1 MGIIWAKSPRPWLIT
16 SCETGTARRHTPA
29 GDIERGSTIVR
40 IQGEVKGAGCMVVRS
55 NRNGQL
61 LTDWVFEQLKKEIVT
76 GGLKPGEVFNEG
88 AMAKRLNASRTPIR
102 EACNQLRNAGLLT
115 SVPNKGYT
123 VAPIT
128 VKDVLD
134 VYQLRL
140 VLEPVSAECAARYLT
155 GEEIAKLQRLLQP
168 ELEHSE
174 NEPHLALI
182 ELNRE
187 FHLRLAQATKNDRIV
202 SWIDSL
208 LLAAARMDYAFMD
221 LYPTGWTGHVE
232 ILAALK
238 AHDATG
244 AREAMYRHIQLSQER
259 MSMMFGS
266 NRLTSS
272 TLSLESAPNF

>member
-1 MGIIWAKSPRPWLIT
+1 MA
-16 SCETGTARRHTPA
+16 
-29 GDIERGSTIVR
+29 VR
-40 IQGEVKGAGCMVVRS
+40 AHRQ
-55 NRNGQL
+55 GQL
-61 LTDWVFEQLKKEIVT
+61 LTDWVFEQLKKAIVT
-76 GGLKPGEVFNEG
+76 GELKPGEVFNEV

-140 VLEPVSAECAARYLT
+140 VVEPVSAECAARYLT
-155 GEEIAKLQRLLQP
+155 AEEVAKLQILLQP
-168 ELEHSE
+168 ELEHSGH
-174 NEPHLALI
+174 EPHLALI
-182 ELNRE
+182 ELNRT

-202 SWIDSL
+202 SLVDSL

-221 LYPTGWTGHVE
+221 LYPTGWTGHAE
-232 ILAALK
+232 ILSALK
-238 AHDATG
+238 AHDAPA
-244 AREAMYRHIQLSQER
+244 ARDAMYRHIQLSQER

-266 NRLTSS
+266 NRLVSS
-272 TLSLESAPNF
+272 PVTVESPSCP